1 MKGLSIFNVK
11 RSGRGEAAEPGQQQK
26 SACSENAGAGRAR
39 CPQRAGVSLVSRR
52 AGDSAPYLP
61 ALRSRLH
68 LLSPYIAGILLSLIW
83 SEARAGEAMHGMVA
97 SGHPLAT
104 EAGVEMLKKGGNA
117 VDAAVT
123 VAFMLGVVDGD
134 NAGIGG
140 GCFILIRRA
149 NGEFVAIDG
158 RETAPAAARRDMFI
172 RNGKGDTSLSQTGS
186 LASGVPGAL
195 AAYEMAVRKYG
206 KKKLRDAILPAADLA
221 ERGFTVDASYA
232 ARLKSVAAEM
242 AGFESSRKV
251 FFKGDQPLSRGDLL
265 RQTDLAASYRSIAR
279 EGSRWF
285 YRGPFAEAVE
295 KWMKENGGVMTARDL
310 QRYEVR
316 QRRPLITSYR
326 GYTIVGFPPP
336 SSGGVHVA
344 EILNILEQFDLKAMD
359 EPTRLHVIAEAMKLA
374 FADRAYWLGDPE
386 FAKVPRGLINK
397 TYAEKLAAKINT
409 QRVVQ
414 VASHG
419 VPPDW
424 PQDVFKKHT
433 THFSVAD
440 AEGNWV
446 ACTATVN

>member
-97 SGHPLAT
+97 SGHPL
-104 EAGVEMLKKGGNA
+104 
-117 VDAAVT
+117 VT

-251 FFKGDQPLSRGDLL
+251 FFKGDQPLSRGD
-265 RQTDLAASYRSIAR
+265 
-279 EGSRWF
+279 
-285 YRGPFAEAVE
+285 
-295 KWMKENGGVMTARDL
+295 
-310 QRYEVR
+310 
-316 QRRPLITSYR
+316 
-326 GYTIVGFPPP
+326 
-336 SSGGVHVA
+336 
-344 EILNILEQFDLKAMD
+344 
-359 EPTRLHVIAEAMKLA
+359 
-374 FADRAYWLGDPE
+374 
-386 FAKVPRGLINK
+386 
-397 TYAEKLAAKINT
+397 
-409 QRVVQ
+409 
-414 VASHG
+414 
-419 VPPDW
+419 
-424 PQDVFKKHT
+424 
-433 THFSVAD
+433 
-440 AEGNWV
+440 
-446 ACTATVN
+446 